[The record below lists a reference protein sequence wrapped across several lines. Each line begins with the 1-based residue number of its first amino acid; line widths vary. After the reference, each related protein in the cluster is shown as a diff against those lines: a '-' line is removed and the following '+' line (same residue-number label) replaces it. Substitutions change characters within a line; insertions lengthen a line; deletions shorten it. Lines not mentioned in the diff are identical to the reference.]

1 MRVGADSYQLSSL
14 IFVCVGVVYS
24 GEYDVCDVTLSVYP
38 HRVSLKN
45 MPGHG
50 AHIQRS
56 HFRLIFNVRDFSSP
70 LYVGLTTALKRC
82 RHPLKTY

>member
-14 IFVCVGVVYS
+14 IFVCVGVVYSAS

-50 AHIQRS
+50 GHTEVSLQVNI
-56 HFRLIFNVRDFSSP
+56 
-70 LYVGLTTALKRC
+70 
-82 RHPLKTY
+82 